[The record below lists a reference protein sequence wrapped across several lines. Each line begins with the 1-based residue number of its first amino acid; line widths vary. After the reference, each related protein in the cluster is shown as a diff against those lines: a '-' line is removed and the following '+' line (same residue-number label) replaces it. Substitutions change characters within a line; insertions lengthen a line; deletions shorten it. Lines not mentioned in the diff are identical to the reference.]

1 MKRIE
6 KMSLEFMKKSI
17 IIALFCLPFIAFSA
31 DKTKVKFYK
40 GALKADLKEVKAL
53 AKAEGKSIILD
64 FVASWCTPCKWMD
77 ETTYNDPS
85 LADYMSRNFISIKVD
100 IDDIEGFELKEKF
113 KVEVLPTIIAFD
125 ANGKQLTR
133 FNESMG
139 PTKLGEG
146 LKKVR
151 PDTAPIKR
159 GGLKPNSEEVTKPVA
174 TTATKTKTRTYAPG
188 TGLYKLDI
196 SRKVNTGFSIQICSL
211 GQYDNVMKKM
221 DELKAAYNKPILLNV
236 ENAGGKT
243 SYKILVG
250 EFKTKDEADKFKK
263 AKNIQGFTKDLD
275 DLK

>member
-1 MKRIE
+1 
-6 KMSLEFMKKSI
+6 MKKSI

-53 AKAEGKSIILD
+53 AKAEGKGILLD

-77 ETTYNDPS
+77 ETTYNDPN

-151 PDTAPIKR
+151 PDTPPIKR
-159 GGLKPNSEEVTKPVA
+159 ATLKPNSEETAKPVVA
-174 TTATKTKTRTYAPG
+174 TTAVAKPKSRTYIPG
-188 TGLYKLDI
+188 AGLYKLDI
-196 SRKVNTGFSIQICSL
+196 SRKANSGFSIQICSL

-221 DELKAAYNKPILLNV
+221 DELKTAYNKPILLNV
-236 ENAGGKT
+236 ENVAGKT
-243 SYKILVG
+243 AYKILLG
-250 EFKTKDEADKFKK
+250 EFKTKEEADKFKK